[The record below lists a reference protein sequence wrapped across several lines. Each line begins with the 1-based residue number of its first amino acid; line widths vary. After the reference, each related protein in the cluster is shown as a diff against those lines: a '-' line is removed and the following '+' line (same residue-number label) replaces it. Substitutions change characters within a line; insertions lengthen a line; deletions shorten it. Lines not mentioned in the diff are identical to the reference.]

1 MTYLQN
7 LDRFNVGNFIF
18 TVKKMK
24 NKKVFILLTSL
35 MLVLTL
41 SLSSSFF
48 LKEASAAFL
57 TTLSDTLSRIEDNT
71 AANHTIEFVTPTGV
85 DQTTDT
91 IIIAFDDTGD
101 AYNLTGLTYQDVD
114 LAIDNDGNCDG
125 TWTDKTL
132 GSTAASGV
140 WGVNINTT
148 NDQITFTAPSN
159 ATTGEI
165 TAGYCVQIEIGTN
178 ATSGATGTNQI
189 VNPSS
194 GTYVTAISGTFG
206 DTGRFAVAIVA
217 DDQIDITAQVDPTLT
232 VTISAD
238 SCALG
243 TLTANFIETCNYLVT
258 VSTNATNGY
267 VSTIVADGLLRNLT
281 DDINDA
287 TDGTVNKGS
296 EEYGVGTSK
305 AGQTILQN
313 TLCTDHDAGVSQPA
327 SQLLTSA
334 QQFANATG
342 PISADATT
350 VCHLASVSGATP
362 AGSYAQV
369 ATIIVTANF

>member
-1 MTYLQN
+1 
-7 LDRFNVGNFIF
+7 
-18 TVKKMK
+18 MK
-24 NKKVFILLTSL
+24 NKKIFYLVTAL
-35 MLVLTL
+35 MLVTII
-41 SLSSSFF
+41 SLGNTF
-48 LKEASAAFL
+48 LIRKASAGFL

-71 AANHTIEFVTPTGV
+71 PANHTIEFVTPTGV
-85 DQTTDT
+85 DQSTDT
-91 IIIAFDDTGD
+91 IIVAFDDSGD
-101 AYNLTGLTYQDVD
+101 AYNLTGLTFQDID

-132 GSTAASGV
+132 AAAPASGV
-140 WGVNINTT
+140 WGVTISTVGDT
-148 NDQITFTAPSN
+148 ITFTAPSN

-165 TAGYCVQIEIGTN
+165 TAGYCVQIEVGTN
-178 ATSGATGTNQI
+178 ATSGATGANQI
-189 VNPSS
+189 VNPAS

-243 TLTANFIETCNYLVT
+243 TLTANYIETCSYSVT
-258 VSTNATNGY
+258 VSTNASNGY
-267 VSTIVADGLLRNLT
+267 VSTILADGLLRNT
-281 DDINDA
+281 IDNINDA
-287 TDGTVNKGS
+287 TDGTVNKGQ
-296 EEYGVGTSK
+296 EEYGISTTK
-305 AGQTILQN
+305 AGQTILQSL
-313 TLCTDHDAGVSQPA
+313 TCTDNDAGISQPA

-350 VCHLASVSGATP
+350 LCHKASVSGATP

-369 ATIIVTANF
+369 ATIVVTANF